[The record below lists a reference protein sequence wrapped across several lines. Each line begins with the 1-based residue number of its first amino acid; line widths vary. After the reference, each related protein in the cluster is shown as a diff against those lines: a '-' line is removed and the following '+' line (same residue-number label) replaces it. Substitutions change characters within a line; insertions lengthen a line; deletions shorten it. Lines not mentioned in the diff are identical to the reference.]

1 MKKYKIII
9 SFVFCF
15 TLLLLSNSLAVPDF
29 YYYDNFTAGMSPY
42 SVPTSLDLDNSGYWE
57 DYSPIQDWLGFVT
70 SYDNISM
77 SGATPVSA
85 VPAYDMDIYI
95 GKMCYIPAGQAVVVY
110 SGSGQMADNRIITM
124 SNSSMFALPLG
135 TTSPTNFSLTASN
148 NGQYYGSNAFY
159 SDTNSTLL
167 EVPYNWTKTNLS
179 DEIYMLGI
187 DSSVINQLPMS
198 HEGYSPYQY
207 SNVYLVVNYGNSDG
221 YVYWNGYAGS
231 RYNFTG
237 IPYNDISWDVV
248 TSNTYVNTNSNV
260 SKSGNY
266 IYAVPHING
275 DFDLYSY
282 VHSNTE
288 TSEYYTY
295 LSNYDI
301 NLDFDFSS
309 FTAKNNYA
317 GFFPITMNAIGSSFS
332 RRVFMT
338 SELTNLP
345 ASSGLVPI
353 FIHQYNAT
361 RYIDGK
367 AIYIYDGYINVQNY
381 EELVA
386 LLKENGYSG
395 DLARV
400 IQLLDEI
407 NTGGDTGAAAKELM
421 NILENYHQQIQN
433 NANFGNSTGVFD
445 TYKNIL
451 EFTEDMHW
459 LVTANNAL
467 FEYFAGFI
475 MLCAMFLFLG
485 RVMR

>member
-1 MKKYKIII
+1 MNRLNKIIL
-9 SFVFCF
+9 SFVLPFFC
-15 TLLLLSNSLAVPDF
+15 LLINVTYAVPDF
-29 YYYDNFTAGMSPY
+29 YYYDNFIAGMSPY
-42 SVPTSLDLDNSGYWE
+42 SVPTSLELDNSGYWE
-57 DYSPIQDWLGFVT
+57 DYSPIQDNLGFVT
-70 SYDNISM
+70 SYDNVSM
-77 SGATPVSA
+77 NGATPVSA
-85 VPAYDMDIYI
+85 VPSYDMDMYI
-95 GKMCYIPAGQAVVVY
+95 GKNCYIAPGEAVVVY
-110 SGSGQMADNRIITM
+110 SGSGQTADNRIIM
-124 SNSSMFALPLG
+124 MNGSEMFALPLG
-135 TTSPTNFSLTASN
+135 TTSPTNYRLDGAQQ
-148 NGQYYGSNAFY
+148 GLYYGSNALFSNT
-159 SDTNSTLL
+159 SDTLL
-167 EVPYNWTKTNLS
+167 EVPYNWTKTDFPSSL
-179 DEIYMLGI
+179 YVKGL
-187 DSSVINQLPMS
+187 DSSLARQLPMS
-198 HEGYSPYQY
+198 FEAYSPYQY
-207 SNVYLVVNYGNSDG
+207 SNVYLVVNYGSSNG
-221 YVYWNGYAGS
+221 YVYWNGYGGAN
-231 RYNFTG
+231 YNFEG
-237 IPYNDISWDVV
+237 IPYNKISWDIV
-248 TSNTYVNTNSNV
+248 TSNTYVNTGTSNAD
-260 SKSGNY
+260 NF
-266 IYAVPHING
+266 IYLIPHING

-282 VHSNTE
+282 THPNTD

-295 LSNYDI
+295 LSNYDNKI
-301 NLDFDFSS
+301 TIDFSN
-309 FTAKNNYA
+309 FTASNNYT
-317 GFFPITMNAIGSSFS
+317 GFYPVTFNANGYSSTRKVYS
-332 RRVFMT
+332 ST
-338 SELTNLP
+338 QLTNLP

-407 NTGGDTGAAAKELM
+407 NSGGESGDAVKELM
-421 NILENYHQQIQN
+421 NVLEGYHQQIQN
-433 NANFGNSTGVFD
+433 NANFGNATGVFE